1 VWEDRRDV
9 DRRRR
14 EGSTV
19 SDQYGQQNDQP
30 QYGQQPGSAQQPG
43 YGQAPQNP
51 QYGQGYGQQPQ
62 YGQQRYGQQQPAYGY
77 GQPQYGQPQ
86 YAPPAPGYNLFS
98 ILAIILGFVVPIAGI
113 VMGHIAL
120 SQLKRTQE
128 QGRGLAL
135 TGLIVGY
142 VLVGIGIVY
151 FAVLIIALVAGF
163 GANSYSDYGN
173 ALVG

>member
-1 VWEDRRDV
+1 M
-9 DRRRR
+9 
-14 EGSTV
+14 

-30 QYGQQPGSAQQPG
+30 QYGQGNGQQQP
-43 YGQAPQNP
+43 Q

-62 YGQQRYGQQQPAYGY
+62 YGQQQYGQQPQQPAYGY
-77 GQPQYGQPQ
+77 GQPQYGQHPYGAPQ
-86 YAPPAPGYNLFS
+86 YAPQASGYNLFS

-120 SQLKRTQE
+120 RQLKRTQE

-142 VLVGIGIVY
+142 AFVGITILYFVFIFVIFGI
-151 FAVLIIALVAGF
+151 AAGSH
-163 GANSYSDYGN
+163 SYSDYGN

>member
-62 YGQQRYGQQQPAYGY
+62 YGQQQYGQQRQSAYGY

-142 VLVGIGIVY
+142 VFVGLGILYFVFIAIFIGI
-151 FAVLIIALVAGF
+151 A
-163 GANSYSDYGN
+163 SSHDYSDYGN